1 MRTSLRYSI
10 ALFLMLA
17 VNLPGQTRIYV
28 DIDRGDDD
36 GDGASWGTA
45 KKYLRSAIALASDMD
60 HEIWVAEGT
69 YYPDEG
75 SGAINNNTVSYTH
88 LTLPTICSV

>member
-69 YYPDEG
+69 Y
-75 SGAINNNTVSYTH
+75 
-88 LTLPTICSV
+88 